1 MDPRDLLK
9 SYGLEESIVFVNPD
23 YESAIIG
30 YTPDGRIVYRYS
42 EMIRYL
48 METDSMSEEDAA
60 EFIDYNTVGAYIE
73 NGPIIMYDI
82 EELP

>member
-23 YESAIIG
+23 YESALIG

-73 NGPIIMYDI
+73 NGPIVMYDI

>member
-1 MDPRDLLK
+1 MDTRDLLE
-9 SYGLEESIVFVNPD
+9 SYGLEESIVFANPD
-23 YESAIIG
+23 YETAICG

>member
-23 YESAIIG
+23 YESAIVG

-73 NGPIIMYDI
+73 NGPIVMYDI

>member
-1 MDPRDLLK
+1 MSVRDLLVER
-9 SYGLEESIVFVNPD
+9 GLEDAIVFANPD
-23 YESAIIG
+23 YESAIAG

-42 EMIRYL
+42 DMVRYL

-73 NGPIIMYDI
+73 NGPIIMYEI
-82 EELP
+82 EDLP

>member
-9 SYGLEESIVFVNPD
+9 SYGLEESVVFVNPD
-23 YESAIIG
+23 YESAIVG

-73 NGPIIMYDI
+73 NGPIVMYDI

>member
-23 YESAIIG
+23 YESAIVG

>member
-23 YESAIIG
+23 YESAIVG

-60 EFIDYNTVGAYIE
+60 EFIDHNTVGAYIE
-73 NGPIIMYDI
+73 NGPIVMYDI

>member
-73 NGPIIMYDI
+73 NGPIVMYDI

>member
-1 MDPRDLLK
+1 MLK

-73 NGPIIMYDI
+73 NGPIVMYDI